1 MKIKW
6 YGHAAFKITTD
17 KGIRMI
23 IDPYEPG
30 AYNGA
35 LSYGKIDE
43 EADIVLTSHDH
54 ADHNYT
60 KNITGEY
67 TIVDKAGEYDLQ
79 GIKIKAFASF
89 HDATSGKERG
99 GNLIFV
105 IAADGLTLVHTGD
118 IGHDLDSDMLKKI
131 GKVDIVL
138 LPVGGFFTI
147 DASQAAKM
155 ISALA
160 PRVTI
165 PMHYKTDKCGF
176 PIAPVEEFTKG
187 KNDVRVLDKAEV
199 EIKKENLPAQ
209 AEVLVLRHAL

>member
-60 KNITGEY
+60 K
-67 TIVDKAGEYDLQ
+67 TIAGGYALIDKAGEYDLQ
-79 GIKIKAFASF
+79 GIKIKAFSSF

-99 GNLIFV
+99 VNLIFV
-105 IAADGLTLVHTGD
+105 IAVDGLNLVHTGD
-118 IGHDLDSDMLKKI
+118 IGHDLDDDMLKKI

-147 DASQAAKM
+147 DADQAAKM

-176 PIAPVEEFTKG
+176 PIAPAEEFTKG
-187 KNDVRVLDKAEV
+187 KNNVRVLDKSEV
-199 EIKKENLPAQ
+199 EIRKENLPTKP
-209 AEVLVLRHAL
+209 EVLVLRHAL

>member
-17 KGIRMI
+17 KGIGMI

-54 ADHNYT
+54 ADHNYIKT
-60 KNITGEY
+60 IAGEY
-67 TIVDKAGEYDLQ
+67 TLIDKAGEYDLQ
-79 GIKIKAFASF
+79 GIKIKAFSSF

-105 IAADGLTLVHTGD
+105 IAADDLTLVHTGD
-118 IGHDLDSDMLKKI
+118 IGHDLDADMLKKI

-155 ISALA
+155 ISTLA
-160 PRVTI
+160 PRLTI

-187 KNDVRVLDKAEV
+187 KNNVRVLDKEEV
-199 EIKKENLPAQ
+199 EIRKENLPAQ
-209 AEVLVLRHAL
+209 TEVLVLRHAL